1 MDFTQIKETCLYV
14 HDLDQTRHFYEG
26 ILGLKVISHQEQ
38 RHVFFRL
45 GSSVLLCFNPEATRN
60 ETMLP
65 PHFAEGK
72 QHIAFEVAPEKYEGV
87 KKSIV
92 ALGVTITHEQE
103 WRPSVR
109 SFYFEDP
116 DGHVLEIVPAGMWD

>member
-26 ILGLKVISHQEQ
+26 ILGLKVISHQER

-45 GSSVLLCFNPEATRN
+45 GSSVLLCFISEATRN

-72 QHIAFEVAPEKYEGV
+72 QHIAFEVLAEDYEQM
-87 KKSIV
+87 KSS
-92 ALGVTITHEQE
+92 LTQKGVTITHEQE
-103 WRPSVR
+103 WKKGVH